1 MRRRSGKV
9 RLPGTVRGAAGEKG
23 EATGKVIGDRDQKE
37 AEGTARR
44 AEDEFT
50 ERMRGTQ
57 DRPCRKS
64 RPISQDERI
73 TSRAPA
79 RAVGSRH
86 ADGTAPQ

>member
-57 DRPCRKS
+57 DRPL
-64 RPISQDERI
+64 
-73 TSRAPA
+73 
-79 RAVGSRH
+79 
-86 ADGTAPQ
+86 PQEPPD